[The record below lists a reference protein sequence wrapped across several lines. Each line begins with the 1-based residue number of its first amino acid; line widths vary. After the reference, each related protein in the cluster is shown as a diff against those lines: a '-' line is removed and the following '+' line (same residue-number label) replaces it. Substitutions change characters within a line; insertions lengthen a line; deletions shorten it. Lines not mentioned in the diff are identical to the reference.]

1 MGHCSVYGEHAPGEI
16 CLRWVSLFA
25 CAECETCEA
34 KHDRVEVGVLLMLC
48 QEGFNLFQRLGSR
61 KRLHGIATFVD
72 YGFVECGAFLMRR
85 VTIERKVSS
94 SSTTFF
100 FSNDCSTGSGSKA
113 CQAGMAE
120 RKAVSREP
128 PRSAQMT
135 VPTERDVETTA
146 DEPMTMSS
154 VKSKLPDSVVTLG
167 TAAKSALLSVGPE
180 SVVLPSLVL
189 SVVPVSVV
197 SVDISVLSVVSAQ
210 RATASQHGVTPEV
223 ALSMICDRLRHRR
236 CWTLVLTY

>member
-1 MGHCSVYGEHAPGEI
+1 
-16 CLRWVSLFA
+16 
-25 CAECETCEA
+25 
-34 KHDRVEVGVLLMLC
+34 
-48 QEGFNLFQRLGSR
+48 
-61 KRLHGIATFVD
+61 
-72 YGFVECGAFLMRR
+72 
-85 VTIERKVSS
+85 
-94 SSTTFF
+94 
-100 FSNDCSTGSGSKA
+100 
-113 CQAGMAE
+113 
-120 RKAVSREP
+120 
-128 PRSAQMT
+128 MT

>member
-1 MGHCSVYGEHAPGEI
+1 
-16 CLRWVSLFA
+16 
-25 CAECETCEA
+25 
-34 KHDRVEVGVLLMLC
+34 
-48 QEGFNLFQRLGSR
+48 
-61 KRLHGIATFVD
+61 
-72 YGFVECGAFLMRR
+72 
-85 VTIERKVSS
+85 
-94 SSTTFF
+94 
-100 FSNDCSTGSGSKA
+100 
-113 CQAGMAE
+113 MAE

-189 SVVPVSVV
+189 AVVPVSVV
-197 SVDISVLSVVSAQ
+197 SVDVSVLSVVSVFVSVVPEESVEPPEPPVEPVPVPVPAPVPVPEPPPLGAITAVTSINTTARLLD
-210 RATASQHGVTPEV
+210 RAPSVT
-223 ALSMICDRLRHRR
+223 
-236 CWTLVLTY
+236 W